1 MLQSILSPL
10 SLKLECVVWIQ
21 YFFCPTVRALIFLG
35 PFLAAI
41 CSLPDRGVKYNRC
54 PRELHLP
61 FVFGKGRGK

>member
-1 MLQSILSPL
+1 MLQSILCPAVIKTRVCCL
-10 SLKLECVVWIQ
+10 DTV
-21 YFFCPTVRALIFLG
+21 FFCPTVRALIFLG